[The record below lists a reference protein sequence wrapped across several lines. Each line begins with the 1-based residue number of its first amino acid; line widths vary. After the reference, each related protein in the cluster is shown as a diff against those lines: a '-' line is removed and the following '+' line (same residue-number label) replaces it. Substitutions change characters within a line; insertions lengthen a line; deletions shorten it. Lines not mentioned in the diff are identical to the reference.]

1 MWTPALGR
9 LGERMKKSNNFF
21 SLLIVLF
28 IFLFS
33 SCKNG
38 DLINFYKACANND
51 VKTCT
56 AILDKKKD
64 ISLDVVFSSGEPI
77 IKSWLEKNKSPYNNK
92 NNDYLQDAFNFRN
105 SRNVINI
112 IVVCNSTDVLK
123 LLIEKEK
130 LSETNIND
138 ALIEA
143 VRNNNIEISQIL
155 LQNNA
160 NPNVLIWDKEFNEI
174 PLLHFAVKKEYFEIA
189 KLLLNFDV
197 DINSVS
203 KLVEE
208 NNGNVTVKYNNDET
222 ILHTAAEYN
231 LKEIVEFIIPHNP
244 IIDSRD
250 HDGKTPLMLAAEAFN
265 SEIIEILLENGAD
278 VNACDSDGCSALI
291 LLANK
296 SYVGKNDWL
305 MKADSAKIAKLLI
318 KNNANKNIRDKRL
331 KYSALQ
337 YAVKNENIPLIEVL
351 SGLDSYEEYTPAK
364 FNIQKQ
370 SNIGKNIVFKNFY
383 IGITYA
389 NQTITIVNKEI
400 SDLVSNKYFN
410 SYDYSLNINL
420 EEKILDLTEKANKNS
435 NDCYANFYGYIEEKS
450 LGWGNH
456 EIVFHVTH
464 IL

>member
-1 MWTPALGR
+1 M
-9 LGERMKKSNNFF
+9 
-21 SLLIVLF
+21 F

-174 PLLHFAVKKEYFEIA
+174 PLLNFAVKKEYFEIA

-296 SYVGKNDWL
+296 
-305 MKADSAKIAKLLI
+305 
-318 KNNANKNIRDKRL
+318 
-331 KYSALQ
+331 
-337 YAVKNENIPLIEVL
+337 
-351 SGLDSYEEYTPAK
+351 
-364 FNIQKQ
+364 
-370 SNIGKNIVFKNFY
+370 
-383 IGITYA
+383 
-389 NQTITIVNKEI
+389 
-400 SDLVSNKYFN
+400 
-410 SYDYSLNINL
+410 
-420 EEKILDLTEKANKNS
+420 
-435 NDCYANFYGYIEEKS
+435 
-450 LGWGNH
+450 
-456 EIVFHVTH
+456 
-464 IL
+464 